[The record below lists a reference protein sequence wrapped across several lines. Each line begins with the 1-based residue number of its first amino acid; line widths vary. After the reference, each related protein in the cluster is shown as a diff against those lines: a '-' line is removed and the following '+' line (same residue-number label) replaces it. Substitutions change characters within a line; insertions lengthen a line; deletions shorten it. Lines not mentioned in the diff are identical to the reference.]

1 MGYLPKNIVVGFC
14 SIALLF
20 CDSEVYG
27 METAASSGNFRN
39 PYAVQRVLSGKEP
52 AANAAWWGF
61 HPTDST
67 QAIQNAINSGAPT
80 VIIPYMGRDW
90 VVQPIKLASNQ
101 NIIFEPGVVVIAK
114 EGVFKGTFEQLFSA
128 SALSN
133 ITLQGY
139 GAALRMRKD
148 DYKSSRYT
156 KSEHRH
162 AVQFLG
168 CNNISIIGL
177 RLESS
182 GGDGI
187 YLGSTRDERRLPC
200 KNVLIK
206 DCICDNNYRQGISV
220 TSVNKLRVE
229 NCVLSNTSG
238 TMPASGIDL
247 EPDNSAGMLVNVV
260 IRDCI
265 ATDNGGSG
273 FIASISNLNA
283 NSQDVSVLFVN
294 CYAKNCGDPGL
305 RVRAVNQG
313 RRPRG
318 LIEFRNCTSE
328 NTSYPGLFVHWEKTD
343 SPIKLRFSNCN
354 LRDVGTRHNQHP
366 IGLTLR
372 RKRAAIQTGQIEFH
386 NCYVYDSKNRPFLKI
401 TDVGGGEGIYDVKGN
416 INVCNPYGAKM
427 NLGTTSEK
435 LALKV
440 KSFTLQE

>member
-20 CDSEVYG
+20 GDSEVYG
-27 METAASSGNFRN
+27 TETAASSGNFRN
-39 PYAVQRVLSGKEP
+39 PYAVQKVLSGKEP
-52 AANAAWWGF
+52 VANAAWWGF
-61 HPTDST
+61 HSSDST
-67 QAIQNAINSGAPT
+67 QAIQNAINSGART

-114 EGVFKGTFEQLFSA
+114 EGAFKGTFEQLFSA
-128 SALSN
+128 SGLSN

-187 YLGSTRDERRLPC
+187 YLGSTRDKHTLPC

-206 DCICDNNYRQGISV
+206 DCICDDNYRGGIGV
-220 TSVNKLRVE
+220 TSVNKLRIE
-229 NCVLSNTSG
+229 NCVLSNTDG
-238 TMPASGIDL
+238 TMPATGIGL
-247 EPDNSAGMLVNVV
+247 EPNDWVDMLVDVV
-260 IRDCI
+260 IHDCI
-265 ATDNGGSG
+265 AKNSGGSG

-283 NSQDVSVLFVN
+283 TSREVSILFVN
-294 CYAKNCGDPGL
+294 CYARDCGQSGL
-305 RVRAVNQG
+305 RARVVNKG
-313 RRPRG
+313 RRPKG

-328 NTSYPGLFVHWEKTD
+328 NTSYPGALVHWEKTD
-343 SPIKLRFSNCN
+343 SPLKLRFSNCKFRN
-354 LRDVGTRHNQHP
+354 VGTRYNQVP

-372 RKRAAIQTGQIEFH
+372 RKKAASQTGQIEFI
-386 NCYVYDSKNRPFLKI
+386 NCYVYDSKNRPFLRI
-401 TDVGGGEGIYDVKGN
+401 TDDGAGEGIYDVKGN
-416 INVCNPYGAKM
+416 INVFNPYGAKID
-427 NLGTTSEK
+427 LGTTDEK
-435 LALKV
+435 LSLKA